1 VLRRGI
7 PLTIT
12 AVVGVVMIVSYFM
25 PPLEGLQD
33 RFSSF
38 YLIIAAFAIVLGI
51 LNLTLTNVQK
61 IRRKRPDWPFSFVTL
76 IGLAVMASAGIY
88 NDAEGGLFDTLFYN
102 IYTPLSATMFALL
115 AFFVASASYR
125 AFRARTKE
133 ATVLLIAAFLVMMG
147 RVPLGDLLYAK
158 LLFWFPDSLDFLKPS
173 NISDWIMNF
182 PNLAGQ
188 RAILIGAALGVVSAS
203 LRLITGLERTY
214 LGGE

>member
-7 PLTIT
+7 PLSIT
-12 AVVGVVMIVSYFM
+12 FIVGVVMIVSYFI
-25 PPLEGLQD
+25 PIVEGAQD
-33 RFSSF
+33 LFSSF
-38 YLIIAAFAIVLGI
+38 YLIIAAFAIILGI
-51 LNLTLTNVQK
+51 GNLILTNVMK
-61 IRRKRPDWPFSFVTL
+61 IKKKRADWPFSFITL
-76 IGLAVMASAGIY
+76 AGLAVMASAGIY
-88 NDAEGGLFDTLFYN
+88 NDAEGGLFDHMFYF

-147 RVPLGDLLYAK
+147 RVPLGDMLYAK
-158 LLFWFPDSLDFLKPS
+158 LFFWLPQSWDFLKPS
-173 NISDWIMNF
+173 SISDWIMNF

>member
-1 VLRRGI
+1 
-7 PLTIT
+7 
-12 AVVGVVMIVSYFM
+12 MIVSYFV
-25 PPLEGLQD
+25 PPLEGMQD

-51 LNLTLTNVQK
+51 LNLTLTNIQK
-61 IRRKRPDWPFSFVTL
+61 IRKKRPDWPFSFITL

-88 NDAEGGLFDTLFYN
+88 NDAEGGLFDKLFYH

-158 LLFWFPDSLDFLKPS
+158 LLFWLPESWSFLRPS
-173 NISDWIMNF
+173 AISDWIMNF